1 MRSFSSV
8 FLDRAGSCTCRS
20 YLRKLTRMNTSLRI
34 PARSQ
39 GTSACRN
46 ACPGE
51 CFSIFKGS
59 SLAHFT
65 AAGCFSCLSGLS
77 PLFNAHWSLLKPAA
91 RFCLNV
97 EGGKRR
103 RWIRAKPSPQRPAR
117 RTHPVS
123 LPSGWYPERTLPAS
137 QPHESPIKRPQ
148 WRANPLFVQSV
159 IPACIHSRTETRAP
173 REKLIFL

>member
-51 CFSIFKGS
+51 CFSVFKGS

-117 RTHPVS
+117 RTHPRFPSKRLVS
-123 LPSGWYPERTLPAS
+123 GANPPPFNPMKAPSNAPNGAPTHCSFNRLYLPAY
-137 QPHESPIKRPQ
+137 
-148 WRANPLFVQSV
+148 
-159 IPACIHSRTETRAP
+159 IPAQKPEHRVKS
-173 REKLIFL
+173 